1 MIVKLYSARVFIK
14 FDIVIAFN
22 KIRIKI
28 EEEEK
33 TAFLTRYKLFEY
45 IIISFK
51 LYNASSTFQ
60 AFINKIL

>member
-14 FDIVIAFN
+14 FDIIIAFN

-33 TAFLTRYKLFEY
+33 TAFLTRYRIYNY
-45 IIISFK
+45 IV
-51 LYNASSTFQ
+51 
-60 AFINKIL
+60 